1 MNILAATENDI
12 TKLAPVE
19 IESKQ
24 QSIPELLED
33 FEKDYA
39 AREYRWHT
47 YFKGES
53 PQSSLPQRQ
62 VFKAVVNE
70 RIIGYIACH
79 LTTRYGKDA
88 EIQSF
93 YVLKEFQRKGVGLAL
108 LAKLVNWLNI

>member
-1 MNILAATENDI
+1 MDILVATESDI
-12 TKLAPVE
+12 AELATVE

-33 FEKDYA
+33 FEVDYA
-39 AREYRWHT
+39 AREYQWRT

-53 PQSSLPQRQ
+53 PQTSLPQRQ
-62 VFKAVVNE
+62 VFKAVVDKK
-70 RIIGYIACH
+70 IIGFIAGH

-93 YVLKEFQRKGVGLAL
+93 LF
-108 LAKLVNWLNI
+108 